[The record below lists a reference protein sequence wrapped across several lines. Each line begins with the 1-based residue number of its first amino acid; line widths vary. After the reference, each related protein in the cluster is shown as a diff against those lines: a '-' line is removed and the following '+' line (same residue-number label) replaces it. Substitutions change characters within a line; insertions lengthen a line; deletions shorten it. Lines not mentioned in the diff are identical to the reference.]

1 MLLMGVM
8 TMIAAVE
15 HQTDAQ
21 HTYHHFYHQFYSLS
35 SSWVTKPVS
44 FLFCAIDIH
53 LALCTVEF
61 QSESSAITQLQEQ
74 RLLPLRLLASSFNTI
89 TQRVADAM
97 AALHDEG
104 FSLRLL
110 NLKCRFNML
119 HAMRLV
125 EMLSTA
131 ICDIIEIWPFAIGWL
146 PDKLLRTQFM
156 LTHLIQAIR

>member
-1 MLLMGVM
+1 
-8 TMIAAVE
+8 
-15 HQTDAQ
+15 
-21 HTYHHFYHQFYSLS
+21 
-35 SSWVTKPVS
+35 
-44 FLFCAIDIH
+44 
-53 LALCTVEF
+53 
-61 QSESSAITQLQEQ
+61 
-74 RLLPLRLLASSFNTI
+74 
-89 TQRVADAM
+89 M

-131 ICDIIEIWPFAIGWL
+131 VSDIIEIWPFAIGWL
-146 PDKLLRTQFM
+146 PDKLLRVQLV